1 MVYYNSTNIE
11 GMNEMAEYCKC
22 GSIMIDGSCTHKSC
36 SNKLVKASP
45 SRVKA
50 ASTKTTAVKTE
61 NKSTKVRRAS
71 KCITYNINDLI
82 KKEE

>member
-1 MVYYNSTNIE
+1 
-11 GMNEMAEYCKC
+11 MAEYCKC

-45 SRVKA
+45 SRAKKV
-50 ASTKTTAVKTE
+50 STKTPVVKAE
-61 NKSTKVRRAS
+61 VKSTKVRRAS